1 MMTFNNNEKDFQ
13 EKLQKDTEIPV
24 IVHERI
30 NQAYRLIENNTAVQK
45 KAPKDPI
52 PLDENWRQDRGRRS
66 SSAAHCFCILH
77 DRSCHGKKYPGCG
90 GTF

>member
-30 NQAYRLIENNTAVQK
+30 SQAYRLIENNTAVK
-45 KAPKDPI
+45 GAERSI
-52 PLDENWRQDRGRRS
+52 PLDENWRQDRGWRS
-66 SSAAHCFCILH
+66 SSADHCFCILY
-77 DRSCHGKKYPGCG
+77 DRSSHGKKYPGCG

>member
-30 NQAYRLIENNTAVQK
+30 NQAYRLIENNTQCRK
-45 KAPKDPI
+45 
-52 PLDENWRQDRGRRS
+52 RRRKI
-66 SSAAHCFCILH
+66 HTT
-77 DRSCHGKKYPGCG
+77 G
-90 GTF
+90 